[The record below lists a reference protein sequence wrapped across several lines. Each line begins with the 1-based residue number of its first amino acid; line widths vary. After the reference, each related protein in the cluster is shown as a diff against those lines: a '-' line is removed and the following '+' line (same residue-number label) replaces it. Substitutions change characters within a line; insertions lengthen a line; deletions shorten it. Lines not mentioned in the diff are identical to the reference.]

1 MIVRY
6 GDQEVSCLV
15 RQTAAVTGRIR
26 IHVYPNGDVEIEA
39 PSDKETGQI
48 RAAAQRR
55 ARWIFQHRNA
65 AIAAQQIA
73 LPREYVSGETH
84 FYLGR
89 RHKLIVNESSVQPS
103 EVKLLR
109 GKLVAPLPVAD
120 RAAVRR
126 RLNAW
131 YDARA
136 EEYLN
141 DKFSEISGR
150 LHWIEARPPLK
161 LMRMRT
167 QWGSCSPDGVIYLNP
182 ALIRAPRHCIEY
194 VILHELCH
202 LVEHNHSKR
211 FFDLLTKQMPNWE
224 SAKRELDSLAE
235 LILAGHETAF
245 NRTVSQQ

>member
-15 RQTAAVTGRIR
+15 RRTAAVSGRIR

-39 PSDKETGQI
+39 PEDKEADQI
-48 RAAAQRR
+48 NAAAQRR

-65 AIAAQQIA
+65 AIAARRMA
-73 LPREYVSGETH
+73 LPRTYVSGETH

-89 RHKLIVNESSVQPS
+89 RHKLIVHESKAERS

-109 GKLVAPLPVAD
+109 GNLKVSLPVAD
-120 RAAVRR
+120 RTAVRR
-126 RLNAW
+126 RLNEW
-131 YDARA
+131 YSDRA
-136 EEYLN
+136 NEYLS
-141 DKFSEISGR
+141 KKIGEISER
-150 LHWIEARPPLK
+150 FSWINGPPPFK

-194 VILHELCH
+194 VILHEFCH
-202 LVEHNHSKR
+202 LIEHNHSKR
-211 FFDLLTKQMPNWE
+211 FFDLLTRSMPDWE
-224 SAKRELDSLAE
+224 PAKRELDSLAE
-235 LILAGHETAF
+235 LILAGNE
-245 NRTVSQQ
+245 

>member
-1 MIVRY
+1 M
-6 GDQEVSCLV
+6 
-15 RQTAAVTGRIR
+15 
-26 IHVYPNGDVEIEA
+26 
-39 PSDKETGQI
+39 
-48 RAAAQRR
+48 
-55 ARWIFQHRNA
+55 
-65 AIAAQQIA
+65 A

-89 RHKLIVNESSVQPS
+89 RHKLIVNENSAQPS

-109 GKLVAPLPVAD
+109 GKLVVTLPVAD
-120 RAAVRR
+120 RTAVRR

-131 YDARA
+131 YDARSD
-136 EEYLN
+136 EYLS

-150 LHWIEARPPLK
+150 LNWVEAHPPLK

-211 FFDLLTKQMPNWE
+211 FFDLLTKQMPAWE

-235 LILAGHETAF
+235 LILAGHEPAF

>member
-6 GDQEVSCLV
+6 GDHEVSCLV

-39 PSDKETGQI
+39 PEDKEADQI

-65 AIAAQQIA
+65 AIAAQRMA

-89 RHKLIVNESSVQPS
+89 RHMLIVRESKAHRSG
-103 EVKLLR
+103 VKLLK
-109 GKLVAPLPVAD
+109 GKLKVSLPVAD

-131 YDARA
+131 YSDRA
-136 EEYLN
+136 TEYLS
-141 DKFSEISGR
+141 KKVGEISER
-150 LHWIEARPPLK
+150 LSWINALPPFK

-167 QWGSCSPDGVIYLNP
+167 QWGSCSPEGVIYLNP
-182 ALIRAPRHCIEY
+182 ALIKAPRHCIEY

-202 LVEHNHSKR
+202 LIEHNHSKR
-211 FFDLLTKQMPNWE
+211 FFDLLTRHMPDWKT
-224 SAKRELDSLAE
+224 AKRELDSLAE
-235 LILAGHETAF
+235 LILAGDE
-245 NRTVSQQ
+245 

>member
-6 GDQEVSCLV
+6 GDQEVSCVV

-39 PSDKETGQI
+39 PENKETDQI

-55 ARWIFQHRNA
+55 ARWIFQHRTA
-65 AIAAQQIA
+65 AIAAQRMA

-89 RHKLIVNESSVQPS
+89 RHKLIVHESNVQPS

-109 GKLVAPLPVAD
+109 GKLEVTLPLAD

-131 YDARA
+131 YGERA
-136 EEYLN
+136 AEYLS
-141 DKFSEISGR
+141 KKLSEISER
-150 LHWIEARPPLK
+150 LNWTNAPPPFK

-167 QWGSCSPDGVIYLNP
+167 QWGSCSPEGVVYLNP
-182 ALIRAPRHCIEY
+182 ALVKAPRHCIEY

-211 FFDLLTKQMPNWE
+211 FFDLLTRQMPEWE
-224 SAKRELDSLAE
+224 TAKHELDSLAE
-235 LILAGHETAF
+235 LILAGDERAT
-245 NRTVSQQ
+245 Q

>member
-65 AIAAQQIA
+65 ALTARRMA

-89 RHKLIVNESSVQPS
+89 RHKLIVNENSAQPS

-109 GKLVAPLPVAD
+109 GKLVVTLPVAD

-131 YDARA
+131 YFVRA
-136 EEYLN
+136 DEYLS

-150 LHWIEARPPLK
+150 LNWVEARPPLK

-211 FFDLLTKQMPNWE
+211 FFDLLTKQMPAWE

>member
-15 RQTAAVTGRIR
+15 RPTATVTGRIR
-26 IHVYPNGDVEIEA
+26 IHVYPNGNVEIEA
-39 PSDKETGQI
+39 PEDTETDQI
-48 RAAAQRR
+48 RAAVQRR

-65 AIAAQQIA
+65 AISARRVA

-89 RHKLIVNESSVQPS
+89 RYQLVVRESGGRPS

-109 GKLVAPLPVAD
+109 GKLQVTLPVAD
-120 RAAVRR
+120 RVAVRR

-131 YDARA
+131 YGHRSG
-136 EEYLN
+136 EYLGN
-141 DKFSEISGR
+141 KVREISGR
-150 LHWIEARPPLK
+150 LNWIDDVPPLK

-167 QWGSCSPDGVIYLNP
+167 QWGSCSPEGVIYLNP

-202 LVEHNHSKR
+202 LIEHNHSRR
-211 FFDLLTKQMPNWE
+211 FFDLLTRHMPDWE
-224 SAKRELDSLAE
+224 TAKRELDSLAE
-235 LILAGHETAF
+235 LILAGNE
-245 NRTVSQQ
+245 

>member
-1 MIVRY
+1 MIIRY

-15 RQTAAVTGRIR
+15 RQTSTVTGRIR

-39 PSDKETGQI
+39 PEDKEAGQI

-55 ARWIFQHRNA
+55 ARWIFQHRTA
-65 AIAAQQIA
+65 AIAVQRMA
-73 LPREYVSGETH
+73 LPREYISGETH

-89 RHKLIVNESSVQPS
+89 RHTLIVHEDKAQRS

-109 GKLVAPLPVAD
+109 GKIKVTLPVAD
-120 RAAVRR
+120 RAAVKR

-131 YDARA
+131 YSDRA
-136 EEYLN
+136 AEYLS
-141 DKFSEISGR
+141 KKTSEISER
-150 LHWIEARPPLK
+150 LSWIDAPLSFK

-211 FFDLLTKQMPNWE
+211 FFDLLAKQMPAWE
-224 SAKRELDSLAE
+224 NAKRELDSLAV
-235 LILAGHETAF
+235 LILAGNE
-245 NRTVSQQ
+245 

>member
-6 GDQEVSCLV
+6 GDHEVSCLV

-39 PSDKETGQI
+39 PENKEADQI

-65 AIAAQQIA
+65 AIAARRIA

-89 RHKLIVNESSVQPS
+89 RHKLIVHESKAQSS

-109 GKLVAPLPVAD
+109 GKLKVSLPVAD

-131 YDARA
+131 YSDRA
-136 EEYLN
+136 TEYLT
-141 DKFSEISGR
+141 KKVGEISER
-150 LHWIEARPPLK
+150 LSWINALPPFK

-167 QWGSCSPDGVIYLNP
+167 QWGSCSPEGVIYLNP
-182 ALIRAPRHCIEY
+182 ALIKAPRHCIEY

-202 LVEHNHSKR
+202 LIEHNHSKR
-211 FFDLLTKQMPNWE
+211 FFDLLDRHMPDWKN
-224 SAKRELDSLAE
+224 AKRELDSLAE
-235 LILAGHETAF
+235 LILPGVE
-245 NRTVSQQ
+245 

>member
-1 MIVRY
+1 MIIRY

-39 PSDKETGQI
+39 PEDKEADQI

-55 ARWIFQHRNA
+55 ARWIFQHRTA
-65 AIAAQQIA
+65 AIAAQRMA

-89 RHKLIVNESSVQPS
+89 RHKLIVHESNAQPS
-103 EVKLLR
+103 QVKLLR
-109 GKLVAPLPVAD
+109 GKLEVTLPVVD
-120 RAAVRR
+120 KAAVRR

-131 YDARA
+131 YSERA
-136 EEYLN
+136 AEYLSE
-141 DKFSEISGR
+141 KLSEISER
-150 LHWIEARPPLK
+150 LSWTNASPPFK

-167 QWGSCSPDGVIYLNP
+167 QWGSCSPEGLVYLNP
-182 ALIRAPRHCIEY
+182 ALIKAPRHCIEY
-194 VILHELCH
+194 VIIHELCH

-211 FFDLLTKQMPNWE
+211 FFDLLFKQMPAWE
-224 SAKRELDSLAE
+224 NAKHELDSLAE
-235 LILAGHETAF
+235 LILSGDEK
-245 NRTVSQQ
+245 